1 VRVTEALAVDGE
13 NLNDDLLAGRA
24 QALALVRQGFAA
36 VSARPEV
43 FTNSLYGDFFTANPR
58 YRKYFAAGDE
68 ARRDE
73 RTLEAATRVVAG
85 LDRPGALLPLLRRL
99 ALEYRKYGVREPHY
113 RAFAGSVMTALERT
127 IGEAWTYE
135 AAVAWVDELTMVASA
150 MLGIAAEADAQGPAY
165 WEAEVVAVD
174 RMGEDIVRL
183 RVRTAFP
190 YPYQAGQ
197 YAAIELGRLPWVW
210 RDFSFAAAPQAGSA
224 DPEHSVLEFHVQR
237 TADGRLSNVVH
248 EELEIGDRI
257 RIAAP
262 AGDLAFPAG
271 ASRLIAVGHG
281 TGLAPIA
288 ALLEDAAAA
297 GDDRPVHVVV
307 GNSLNAAKP
316 AKKTSAAQQ
325 ASKAQKTAKTAAKAA
340 PATAAAKKAQ
350 KPAKAATAAVSAE
363 GADGAEGFDQ
373 EHYLT
378 EHLAELAAA
387 HGNATVV
394 FLGAAEELPQHLD
407 EYVKR
412 LAGGGTLSGWGG
424 VAVGS
429 TGTVQAC
436 LGVLAAAGADPA
448 DVRSDLFG

>member
-1 VRVTEALAVDGE
+1 MDGE
-13 NLNDDLLAGRA
+13 NLNDDLLAGRG

-43 FTNSLYGDFFTANPR
+43 FTNSLYEDFFTSNPR

-73 RTLEAATRVVAG
+73 RTLEAATRVLAG

-174 RMGEDIVRL
+174 RMGEDVVRL

-210 RDFSFAAAPQAGSA
+210 RDFSFAAAPQAGSVGSTGSADSA

-248 EELEIGDRI
+248 DELELGDRI

-316 AKKTSAAQQ
+316 AKKTAA
-325 ASKAQKTAKTAAKAA
+325 AKKAAKTAGKAA
-340 PATAAAKKAQ
+340 PASAAAKKAQ
-350 KPAKAATAAVSAE
+350 QSAKAAAAPES
-363 GADGAEGFDQ
+363 ADGADQ

-378 EHLAELAAA
+378 DHLAELAAA

-394 FLGAAEELPQHLD
+394 FLGAAEELPHHLD

-412 LAGGGTLSGWGG
+412 LADGGTLSGWGG

>member
-13 NLNDDLLAGRA
+13 SLNDDLLAGRA
-24 QALALVRQGFAA
+24 QALALVRHGFAA

-43 FTNSLYGDFFTANPR
+43 FTSSLYEDFFTSNPR

-73 RTLEAATRVVAG
+73 RTLEAATRIVAG
-85 LDRPGALLPLLRRL
+85 LDRPGVLLPLLRRL
-99 ALEYRKYGVREPHY
+99 ALEYRKYGIREPHY

-127 IGEAWTYE
+127 IGQAWTYE
-135 AAVAWVDELTMVASA
+135 AAAAWVDELTMVASA

-165 WEAEVVAVD
+165 WEAEVVGID
-174 RMGEDIVRL
+174 RMAEDVVRL

-190 YPYQAGQ
+190 YPYRAGQ

-210 RDFSFAAAPQAGSA
+210 RDFSFAAAPQA
-224 DPEHSVLEFHVQR
+224 DPEDPDHSVLEFHVQR
-237 TADGRLSNVVH
+237 TAEGRLSKVVH
-248 EELEIGDRI
+248 DELELGDRI
-257 RIAAP
+257 RVAAP
-262 AGDLAFPAG
+262 AGELAFPAG

-288 ALLEDAAAA
+288 ALLEEAAAA

-307 GNSLNAAKP
+307 GNSANAAKP
-316 AKKTSAAQQ
+316 AKKAAAAKKTAKAAAAADEKAQKSQ
-325 ASKAQKTAKTAAKAA
+325 KAQKTAQAAGAGDA
-340 PATAAAKKAQ
+340 GQ
-350 KPAKAATAAVSAE
+350 EYYLAE
-363 GADGAEGFDQ
+363 R
-373 EHYLT
+373 
-378 EHLAELAAA
+378 LAELAAA

-394 FLGAAEELPQHLD
+394 FLGAAAELPQHLD
-407 EYVKR
+407 EYVKG
-412 LAGGGTLSGWGG
+412 LADGGTLSGWGG

>member
-1 VRVTEALAVDGE
+1 VDGE

-43 FTNSLYGDFFTANPR
+43 FTNSLYEDFFTSNPR

-68 ARRDE
+68 ARRDQ
-73 RTLEAATRVVAG
+73 RTMEAATRVVAG

-135 AAVAWVDELTMVASA
+135 AAAAWVDELTMVASA
-150 MLGIAAEADAQGPAY
+150 MLGIAAEAEAQGPAY

-174 RMGEDIVRL
+174 RMAEDVVRL
-183 RVRTAFP
+183 RARTAFP
-190 YPYQAGQ
+190 YPYHAGQ

-210 RDFSFAAAPQAGSA
+210 RDFSFAAAPQAGGE
-224 DPEHSVLEFHVQR
+224 DPDHSVLEFHVQR
-237 TADGRLSNVVH
+237 TAEGRLSNVVH
-248 EELEIGDRI
+248 DELEVGDRI

-271 ASRLIAVGHG
+271 ASRLIAVAHG

-297 GDDRPVHVVV
+297 GDDRPVHVIV
-307 GNSLNAAKP
+307 GSSLNAAKP
-316 AKKTSAAQQ
+316 AKKAA
-325 ASKAQKTAKTAAKAA
+325 AAKKAAKTAAAA
-340 PATAAAKKAQ
+340 KTAPAAAKKAQ
-350 KPAKAATAAVSAE
+350 KTAKAAAGSAGSG
-363 GADGAEGFDQ
+363 GADEASYLAER
-373 EHYLT
+373 
-378 EHLAELAAA
+378 LAELAAA
-387 HGNATVV
+387 HGNAVV
-394 FLGAAEELPQHLD
+394 VHLGSAEELPQHLD

-412 LAGGGTLSGWGG
+412 LADGGTLSGWGG

>member
-1 VRVTEALAVDGE
+1 MDGE

-43 FTNSLYGDFFTANPR
+43 FTNSLYEDFFTSNPR

-174 RMGEDIVRL
+174 RMGEDVVRL

-224 DPEHSVLEFHVQR
+224 DSANPEHSVLEFHVQR

-248 EELEIGDRI
+248 DELELGDRI

-307 GNSLNAAKP
+307 GSSLNAAKP
-316 AKKTSAAQQ
+316 AKKTAAG
-325 ASKAQKTAKTAAKAA
+325 KKTAKTAGKAA
-340 PATAAAKKAQ
+340 PTSAAAKKAQ
-350 KPAKAATAAVSAE
+350 QARAAAAAGSTEGAENAE
-363 GADGAEGFDQ
+363 GAGAAEGADQ

-378 EHLAELAAA
+378 EHLAELASA

-412 LAGGGTLSGWGG
+412 LADGGTLSGWGG

>member
-1 VRVTEALAVDGE
+1 MTEALAVDGE
-13 NLNDDLLAGRA
+13 SLNDDLLAGRA

-43 FTNSLYGDFFTANPR
+43 FTNSLYEDFFTSNPR

-68 ARRDE
+68 KRRDE
-73 RTLEAATRVVAG
+73 RTLEAAGRVIAD

-165 WEAEVVAVD
+165 WEAEVVEVD
-174 RMGEDIVRL
+174 RMAEDVVRL

-190 YPYQAGQ
+190 YPYRAGQ

-210 RDFSFAAAPQAGSA
+210 RDFSFAAAPQTDAAAAA

-248 EELEIGDRI
+248 DELEVGDRI

-297 GDDRPVHVVV
+297 GDDRPVHIVV

-316 AKKTSAAQQ
+316 AKKAA
-325 ASKAQKTAKTAAKAA
+325 AAKKTAKTAKAAATPPVKAQKAAKAA
-340 PATAAAKKAQ
+340 VAAA
-350 KPAKAATAAVSAE
+350 AADE
-363 GADGAEGFDQ
+363 GADQASYLAER
-373 EHYLT
+373 LV
-378 EHLAELAAA
+378 ELAAA
-387 HGNATVV
+387 HGNAVV
-394 FLGAAEELPQHLD
+394 VHLGAAEELPQHLD
-407 EYVKR
+407 EYLKG
-412 LAGGGTLSGWGG
+412 LADGGTLSGWGG

>member
-1 VRVTEALAVDGE
+1 MTEALAVDGE
-13 NLNDDLLAGRA
+13 SLNDDLLAGRA

-43 FTNSLYGDFFTANPR
+43 FTNSLYEDFFTSNPR

-68 ARRDE
+68 KRRDE
-73 RTLEAATRVVAG
+73 RTLEAAGRVIAG

-165 WEAEVVAVD
+165 WEAEVVEID
-174 RMGEDIVRL
+174 RMAEDVVRL

-190 YPYQAGQ
+190 YPYRAGQ
-197 YAAIELGRLPWVW
+197 YTAIELGRLPWVW
-210 RDFSFAAAPQAGSA
+210 RDFSFAAAPETDAA

-248 EELEIGDRI
+248 DELEVGDRI

-262 AGDLAFPAG
+262 AGELAFPAG

-297 GDDRPVHVVV
+297 GDDRPVHIVV
-307 GNSLNAAKP
+307 GASLNAAKP
-316 AKKTSAAQQ
+316 AKK
-325 ASKAQKTAKTAAKAA
+325 
-340 PATAAAKKAQ
+340 AAAKKAAKSTAAKADSAAAQTQ
-350 KPAKAATAAVSAE
+350 KTQKTQKAAKTAKAAAAAGGEGPDGDAAE
-363 GADGAEGFDQ
+363 AS
-373 EHYLT
+373 YLAAR
-378 EHLAELAAA
+378 LVELAAA
-387 HGNATVV
+387 HGNAVV
-394 FLGAAEELPQHLD
+394 VHLGAAEELPQHLD

-412 LAGGGTLSGWGG
+412 LADGGTLSGWGG

>member
-13 NLNDDLLAGRA
+13 SLNDDLLAGRA
-24 QALALVRQGFAA
+24 QALALVRQGFAV

-43 FTNSLYGDFFTANPR
+43 FTNSLYEDFFTSHPR

-68 ARRDE
+68 ARRDQ
-73 RTLEAATRVVAG
+73 RTLEAATRVLAD

-127 IGEAWTYE
+127 IGQAWTYE
-135 AAVAWVDELTMVASA
+135 AAAAWVDELTMVASA
-150 MLGIAAEADAQGPAY
+150 MLGIAAEADAKGPAY

-174 RMGEDIVRL
+174 RMAEDVACL

-190 YPYQAGQ
+190 YPYQPGQ

-210 RDFSFAAAPQAGSA
+210 RDFSFAAAPRA
-224 DPEHSVLEFHVQR
+224 DAEDPDHSVLEFHVQR

-248 EELEIGDRI
+248 DELEVGDRI

-262 AGDLAFPAG
+262 AGELAFPAG

-297 GDDRPVHVVV
+297 GDDRPVHIVI
-307 GNSLNAAKP
+307 GSSLNAVKP
-316 AKKTSAAQQ
+316 ARKAA
-325 ASKAQKTAKTAAKAA
+325 AKKTAKTAAKAA
-340 PATAAAKKAQ
+340 PGAALPSSKAQ
-350 KPAKAATAAVSAE
+350 KAAKTAKAAAAPEGPGAAAEGAESAE
-363 GADGAEGFDQ
+363 GSYLAER
-373 EHYLT
+373 
-378 EHLAELAAA
+378 LAELAAA
-387 HGNATVV
+387 HGNAVV
-394 FLGAAEELPQHLD
+394 VHLGAAEDLPQHLD
-407 EYVKR
+407 EYVKQ
-412 LAGGGTLSGWGG
+412 LADGGTLSGWGG

>member
-1 VRVTEALAVDGE
+1 VRVTEALAVGGE

-36 VSARPEV
+36 VGAKPAV
-43 FTNSLYGDFFTANPR
+43 FTSSLYEDFFTSNPR
-58 YRKYFAAGDE
+58 YQKYFAAGDE

-73 RTLEAATRVVAG
+73 RTLEAATRVIAG
-85 LDRPGALLPLLRRL
+85 LDRPGALLPLLRKL

-127 IGEAWTYE
+127 IGDAWTYE

-150 MLGIAAEADAQGPAY
+150 MLGIAAEAEAQGPAY
-165 WEAEVVAVD
+165 WEAEVEAVD
-174 RMGEDIVRL
+174 RMAEDVVRL

-190 YPYQAGQ
+190 YPYHAGQ
-197 YAAIELGRLPWVW
+197 YAAIEIGRPPWVW
-210 RDFSFAAAPQAGSA
+210 RDFSFAAAPQEGAA
-224 DPEHSVLEFHVQR
+224 DAEHSVLEFHVQR
-237 TADGRLSNVVH
+237 TAEGRLSNVVH
-248 EELEIGDRI
+248 DELEIGDRI
-257 RIAAP
+257 RVAAP

-297 GDDRPVHVVV
+297 GDDRPVHIVV
-307 GNSLNAAKP
+307 GNSLNAAQP
-316 AKKTSAAQQ
+316 AKKTAAK
-325 ASKAQKTAKTAAKAA
+325 KAAKSTAKAA
-340 PATAAAKKAQ
+340 PAAAKKAQ
-350 KPAKAATAAVSAE
+350 PAKKASKAAAAAPD
-363 GADGAEGFDQ
+363 ADY
-373 EHYLT
+373 YLIDR
-378 EHLAELAAA
+378 LNELAAA

-407 EYVKR
+407 EYVKQ
-412 LAGGGTLSGWGG
+412 LADGGTLSGWGG

-429 TGTVQAC
+429 AGTVQAC

>member
-1 VRVTEALAVDGE
+1 MDGE
-13 NLNDDLLAGRA
+13 SLKDDLLAGRA

-43 FTNSLYGDFFTANPR
+43 FTNSLYEDFFSSHPR

-68 ARRDE
+68 ARRDQ
-73 RTLEAATRVVAG
+73 RTMEAATRVLAD

-127 IGEAWTYE
+127 IGQAWTYE
-135 AAVAWVDELTMVASA
+135 AAAAWVDELTMVASA
-150 MLGIAAEADAQGPAY
+150 MLGIAAEADAKGPAY

-174 RMGEDIVRL
+174 RMAEDVVRL

-210 RDFSFAAAPQAGSA
+210 RDFSFAAAPQADAA
-224 DPEHSVLEFHVQR
+224 DPDHSVLEFHVQR

-248 EELEIGDRI
+248 DELEVGDRI

-297 GDDRPVHVVV
+297 GDDRPVHIVI
-307 GNSLNAAKP
+307 GSSLNAAK
-316 AKKTSAAQQ
+316 AAEKAAAAQQ
-325 ASKAQKTAKTAAKAA
+325 PPKAQKTAKTAAKAA
-340 PATAAAKKAQ
+340 PAAAKKAA
-350 KPAKAATAAVSAE
+350 KTAKAAAAAAGAAE
-363 GADGAEGFDQ
+363 AAEVA
-373 EHYLT
+373 EAAEASYLA
-378 EHLAELAAA
+378 ERLAELAAA
-387 HGNATVV
+387 HGNAVV
-394 FLGAAEELPQHLD
+394 VHLGAADDLPQHLD
-407 EYVKR
+407 EYVKQ
-412 LAGGGTLSGWGG
+412 LADGGTLSGWGG

>member
-1 VRVTEALAVDGE
+1 MDGE
-13 NLNDDLLAGRA
+13 SLNDDLLAGRA

-43 FTNSLYGDFFTANPR
+43 FTNSLYENFFTSHPR

-68 ARRDE
+68 ARRDQ
-73 RTLEAATRVVAG
+73 RTLEAGTRVLAE

-127 IGEAWTYE
+127 IGQAWTYE
-135 AAVAWVDELTMVASA
+135 AAAAWVDELTMVASA

-174 RMGEDIVRL
+174 RMAEDVVCL

-210 RDFSFAAAPQAGSA
+210 RDFSFAAAPRADAA

-248 EELEIGDRI
+248 DELEVGDRI

-262 AGDLAFPAG
+262 AGELAFPAG
-271 ASRLIAVGHG
+271 ASGCSRSG
-281 TGLAPIA
+281 TAPA
-288 ALLEDAAAA
+288 WRRSPRCWRTPP
-297 GDDRPVHVVV
+297 RP
-307 GNSLNAAKP
+307 GTTGRS
-316 AKKTSAAQQ
+316 TSSSAA
-325 ASKAQKTAKTAAKAA
+325 
-340 PATAAAKKAQ
+340 
-350 KPAKAATAAVSAE
+350 
-363 GADGAEGFDQ
+363 
-373 EHYLT
+373 
-378 EHLAELAAA
+378 
-387 HGNATVV
+387 
-394 FLGAAEELPQHLD
+394 
-407 EYVKR
+407 R
-412 LAGGGTLSGWGG
+412 
-424 VAVGS
+424 
-429 TGTVQAC
+429 
-436 LGVLAAAGADPA
+436 
-448 DVRSDLFG
+448 

>member
-1 VRVTEALAVDGE
+1 MTEALAVDGE

-43 FTNSLYGDFFTANPR
+43 FTNSLYEDFFTSNPR

-85 LDRPGALLPLLRRL
+85 LDRPGTLLPLLRRL

-135 AAVAWVDELTMVASA
+135 AAAAWVDELTMVASA

-174 RMGEDIVRL
+174 RMAEDVVRL

-210 RDFSFAAAPQAGSA
+210 RDFSFAAAPQAGTETE

-248 EELEIGDRI
+248 DELELGDRI

-316 AKKTSAAQQ
+316 AKKAA
-325 ASKAQKTAKTAAKAA
+325 AAKKAAKTAGKAA
-340 PATAAAKKAQ
+340 PASAAAKKAQ
-350 KPAKAATAAVSAE
+350 QAAKAAAAAESAE
-363 GADGAEGFDQ
+363 ATGIGDTDQ

-378 EHLAELAAA
+378 EHLAELAVA

-412 LAGGGTLSGWGG
+412 LADGGTLSGWGG

>member
-1 VRVTEALAVDGE
+1 MTEALAVDGE
-13 NLNDDLLAGRA
+13 NLNDDLLAGRG

-36 VSARPEV
+36 VTARPEV
-43 FTNSLYGDFFTANPR
+43 FLSALYEDFFTSNPR
-58 YRKYFAAGDE
+58 YRKYFAAGGE
-68 ARRDE
+68 VRRDQ
-73 RTLEAATRVVAG
+73 RTLEAATRVVG
-85 LDRPGALLPLLRRL
+85 DLDRPGALLPLLRRL

-135 AAVAWVDELTMVASA
+135 AAAAWVDELTMVASA

-174 RMGEDIVRL
+174 RMGEDVVRL
-183 RVRTAFP
+183 RARTAFP
-190 YPYQAGQ
+190 YPYHAGQ

-210 RDFSFAAAPQAGSA
+210 RDFSFAAAPGGEDGS
-224 DPEHSVLEFHVQR
+224 DPDHSVLEFHVQR

-248 EELEIGDRI
+248 DELELGDRI

-262 AGDLAFPAG
+262 AGELAFPAG

-288 ALLEDAAAA
+288 ALLEEAAAS
-297 GDDRPVHVVV
+297 GDDRPVHIVV

-316 AKKTSAAQQ
+316 AATAAT
-325 ASKAQKTAKTAAKAA
+325 AKKAQKSAKTGAAAKAA
-340 PATAAAKKAQ
+340 PAAAKKTA
-350 KPAKAATAAVSAE
+350 KTAKAAVP
-363 GADGAEGFDQ
+363 ADGSEDAET
-373 EHYLT
+373 HYLN
-378 EHLAELAAA
+378 ERLSELAAA
-387 HGNATVV
+387 HGNAKVV

-407 EYVKR
+407 EYVTR
-412 LAGGGTLSGWGG
+412 LAAGGTLSGWGG

>member
-1 VRVTEALAVDGE
+1 MDGE
-13 NLNDDLLAGRA
+13 SLNDDLLAGRA

-43 FTNSLYGDFFTANPR
+43 FTSSLYEDFFTSHPR

-73 RTLEAATRVVAG
+73 RTMAAASRVIAD
-85 LDRPGALLPLLRRL
+85 LDRPGALLPLLRKL

-135 AAVAWVDELTMVASA
+135 AAAAWVDELTMVASA

-174 RMGEDIVRL
+174 RMGEDVVRL
-183 RVRTAFP
+183 RARTAFP
-190 YPYQAGQ
+190 YPYHAGQ

-210 RDFSFAAAPQAGSA
+210 RDFSFAAAPHA
-224 DPEHSVLEFHVQR
+224 DPEDPDHSILEFHVQR

-248 EELEIGDRI
+248 DELEAGDRI

-288 ALLEDAAAA
+288 ALLEDAVAA
-297 GDDRPVHVVV
+297 GDDRPVHIVV
-307 GNSLNAAKP
+307 GRSLNAAKP
-316 AKKTSAAQQ
+316 AKKAAAAKKGQ
-325 ASKAQKTAKTAAKAA
+325 KAAKTAVKAA
-340 PATAAAKKAQ
+340 EAAPAAAKKAQ
-350 KPAKAATAAVSAE
+350 KTAKATAAAAE
-363 GADGAEGFDQ
+363 AAEAS
-373 EHYLT
+373 YLA
-378 EHLAELAAA
+378 ERLAELAAA
-387 HGNATVV
+387 HGNAVV
-394 FLGAAEELPQHLD
+394 VHLGAAEELPQHLD
-407 EYVKR
+407 EYVKH
-412 LAGGGTLSGWGG
+412 LADGGTLSGWGG

-429 TGTVQAC
+429 AGTVQAC

>member
-1 VRVTEALAVDGE
+1 MDGE

-43 FTNSLYGDFFTANPR
+43 FTNSLYEDFFTSNPR

-73 RTLEAATRVVAG
+73 RTMEAATRVLAG
-85 LDRPGALLPLLRRL
+85 LDRPGTLLPLLRRL

-127 IGEAWTYE
+127 IGEDWTYE
-135 AAVAWVDELTMVASA
+135 AAAAWVDELTMVASA
-150 MLGIAAEADAQGPAY
+150 MLGIAAEADAKGPAY

-174 RMGEDIVRL
+174 RMGEDVVRL

-210 RDFSFAAAPQAGSA
+210 RDFSFAAAPEADA
-224 DPEHSVLEFHVQR
+224 EDPEHSVLEFHVQR

-248 EELEIGDRI
+248 DELEIGDRI

-288 ALLEDAAAA
+288 ALLQDAAAA
-297 GDDRPVHVVV
+297 GDDRPVHIVV

-316 AKKTSAAQQ
+316 AKKTAVAKKTAKAGAAK
-325 ASKAQKTAKTAAKAA
+325 AAPGAAKKAQKTAKTAAPAA
-340 PATAAAKKAQ
+340 EAAGG
-350 KPAKAATAAVSAE
+350 E
-363 GADGAEGFDQ
+363 DADQA
-373 EHYLT
+373 HYLT
-378 EHLAELAAA
+378 ERLAELAAA
-387 HGNATVV
+387 HGNAVVV

-412 LAGGGTLSGWGG
+412 LADGGTLSGWGG

>member
-1 VRVTEALAVDGE
+1 MDGE
-13 NLNDDLLAGRA
+13 SLNDDLLAGRA

-43 FTNSLYGDFFTANPR
+43 FTNSLYEDFFTSHPR

-68 ARRDE
+68 ARRDQ
-73 RTLEAATRVVAG
+73 RTLEAGTRVLAD

-99 ALEYRKYGVREPHY
+99 ALEYRKYGIREPHY

-127 IGEAWTYE
+127 IGQAWTYE
-135 AAVAWVDELTMVASA
+135 AAAAWVDELTMVASA
-150 MLGIAAEADAQGPAY
+150 MLGIAAEADARGPAY

-174 RMGEDIVRL
+174 RMAEDVARL

-210 RDFSFAAAPQAGSA
+210 RDFSFAAAPQADAA

-237 TADGRLSNVVH
+237 TAEGRLSNVVH
-248 EELEIGDRI
+248 DELEVGDRI

-262 AGDLAFPAG
+262 AGELAFPAG
-271 ASRLIAVGHG
+271 ASRLLAVGHG

-297 GDDRPVHVVV
+297 GDDRPVHIVI
-307 GNSLNAAKP
+307 GSSLNAAKP
-316 AKKTSAAQQ
+316 AKKAA
-325 ASKAQKTAKTAAKAA
+325 AAKKTAKTAKAGAKTA
-340 PATAAAKKAQ
+340 PAAAE
-350 KPAKAATAAVSAE
+350 TSYLAE
-363 GADGAEGFDQ
+363 R
-373 EHYLT
+373 
-378 EHLAELAAA
+378 LAELAAA
-387 HGNATVV
+387 HGNAVV
-394 FLGAAEELPQHLD
+394 VHLGAAEDLPQHLD
-407 EYVKR
+407 EYVKQ
-412 LAGGGTLSGWGG
+412 LADGGTLSGWGG

>member
-1 VRVTEALAVDGE
+1 MTEALAVDGE

-43 FTNSLYGDFFTANPR
+43 FTNSLYEDFFTSNPR

-174 RMGEDIVRL
+174 RMAEDVVRL

-210 RDFSFAAAPQAGSA
+210 RDFSFAAAPQAGPE

-248 EELEIGDRI
+248 DELELGDRI

-288 ALLEDAAAA
+288 ALLQDAAAA

-316 AKKTSAAQQ
+316 AKKTAAAQ
-325 ASKAQKTAKTAAKAA
+325 KAQKAAKAA
-340 PATAAAKKAQ
+340 GKAAAPGSAGSAAAKKAQ
-350 KPAKAATAAVSAE
+350 QAAKAAAESAE
-363 GADGAEGFDQ
+363 AAAGTEGTEGADQ

-394 FLGAAEELPQHLD
+394 FVGAAEELPQHLD

-412 LAGGGTLSGWGG
+412 LADGGTLSGWGG

>member
-1 VRVTEALAVDGE
+1 MDGE
-13 NLNDDLLAGRA
+13 NLNGDLLAGRA

-43 FTNSLYGDFFTANPR
+43 FTNSLYEDFFTSNPR

-73 RTLEAATRVVAG
+73 RTMEAATRVLAG
-85 LDRPGALLPLLRRL
+85 LDRPGTLLPLLRRL

-135 AAVAWVDELTMVASA
+135 AAAAWVDELTMVASA

-174 RMGEDIVRL
+174 RMGEDVVRL

-210 RDFSFAAAPQAGSA
+210 RDFSFAAAPEAGA
-224 DPEHSVLEFHVQR
+224 EDPEHSVLEFHVQR

-248 EELEIGDRI
+248 DELEIGDRI

-288 ALLEDAAAA
+288 ALLQDAAAA
-297 GDDRPVHVVV
+297 GDDRPVHIVV

-316 AKKTSAAQQ
+316 AKKTAA
-325 ASKAQKTAKTAAKAA
+325 AKKTAKAGAAKAG
-340 PATAAAKKAQ
+340 PAAAKKAQ
-350 KPAKAATAAVSAE
+350 KTAKAAAPAAEAAGGE
-363 GADGAEGFDQ
+363 DADQA
-373 EHYLT
+373 HYLT
-378 EHLAELAAA
+378 ERLAELAAA
-387 HGNATVV
+387 HGNAVVV

-412 LAGGGTLSGWGG
+412 LADGGTLSGWGG

>member
-1 VRVTEALAVDGE
+1 MDGE
-13 NLNDDLLAGRA
+13 SLNDDLLAGRA

-43 FTNSLYGDFFTANPR
+43 FTNSLYENFFTSHPR

-68 ARRDE
+68 ARRDQ
-73 RTLEAATRVVAG
+73 RTLEAGTRVLAD

-135 AAVAWVDELTMVASA
+135 AAAAWVDELTMVASA

-174 RMGEDIVRL
+174 RMAEDVVRL

-210 RDFSFAAAPQAGSA
+210 RDFSFAAAPQTDDA

-248 EELEIGDRI
+248 DELEIGDRI

-262 AGDLAFPAG
+262 AGELAFPAG
-271 ASRLIAVGHG
+271 ASRLLAVGHG

-288 ALLEDAAAA
+288 ALVEDAAAA
-297 GDDRPVHVVV
+297 GDDRPVHILI
-307 GNSLNAAKP
+307 GSSLNAAKP
-316 AKKTSAAQQ
+316 AKKTAAKKSA
-325 ASKAQKTAKTAAKAA
+325 KTAPKTAAKTAAKAA
-340 PATAAAKKAQ
+340 EAAEAA
-350 KPAKAATAAVSAE
+350 AATAATEASYLAE
-363 GADGAEGFDQ
+363 R
-373 EHYLT
+373 
-378 EHLAELAAA
+378 LAELAAA
-387 HGNATVV
+387 HGNAVV
-394 FLGAAEELPQHLD
+394 VHLGAAEDLPQHLD
-407 EYVKR
+407 EYVKQ
-412 LAGGGTLSGWGG
+412 LADGGTLSGWGG

>member
-1 VRVTEALAVDGE
+1 MDGE

-43 FTNSLYGDFFTANPR
+43 FTSFLYEDFFTSNPR

-68 ARRDE
+68 ARRDQ

-85 LDRPGALLPLLRRL
+85 LDRPGMLLPLLRKL

-135 AAVAWVDELTMVASA
+135 AAAAWVDELTMVASA

-174 RMGEDIVRL
+174 RMAEDVVRL
-183 RVRTAFP
+183 RARTAFP
-190 YPYQAGQ
+190 YPYHAGQ

-210 RDFSFAAAPQAGSA
+210 RDFSFAAAPESASAGP
-224 DPEHSVLEFHVQR
+224 DHSVLEFHVQR
-237 TADGRLSNVVH
+237 TADGRLSKVVH
-248 EELEIGDRI
+248 DELEVGDRI

-288 ALLEDAAAA
+288 ALLEEAAAA
-297 GDDRPVHVVV
+297 GDDRPVHIVV
-307 GNSLNAAKP
+307 GASLNAAKP
-316 AKKTSAAQQ
+316 AEKAAAARQQ
-325 ASKAQKTAKTAAKAA
+325 AKAQKTAKTAAKAA
-340 PATAAAKKAQ
+340 QAGAKKASAQQSAKAQKTAKATAAAAG
-350 KPAKAATAAVSAE
+350 ADE
-363 GADGAEGFDQ
+363 GAAQDS
-373 EHYLT
+373 YLGDR
-378 EHLAELAAA
+378 LAELAAA

-412 LAGGGTLSGWGG
+412 LADGGTLSGWGG

-436 LGVLAAAGADPA
+436 LSVLAAAGADPA

>member
-1 VRVTEALAVDGE
+1 MDGE
-13 NLNDDLLAGRA
+13 TLNDDLLAGRA

-43 FTNSLYGDFFTANPR
+43 FTSSLYEDFFASNPR

-68 ARRDE
+68 ARRNQQ
-73 RTLEAATRVVAG
+73 TLEAATRVVAG
-85 LDRPGALLPLLRRL
+85 LDRPGALLPLLRKL

-127 IGEAWTYE
+127 IGAAWSYE
-135 AAVAWVDELTMVASA
+135 AASAWVDELTMVASA

-165 WEAEVVAVD
+165 WEAEVVAID
-174 RMGEDIVRL
+174 RMAEDVVRL

-190 YPYQAGQ
+190 YPYHAGQ

-210 RDFSFAAAPQAGSA
+210 RDFSFAAAPHA
-224 DPEHSVLEFHVQR
+224 DTEDPDHSVLEFHVQR

-248 EELEIGDRI
+248 DELEIGDRI

-262 AGDLAFPAG
+262 AGELAFPAG

-288 ALLEDAAAA
+288 AMLEDAVAA
-297 GDDRPVHVVV
+297 GDSRPVHIVV
-307 GNSLNAAKP
+307 GSSLNAAKT
-316 AKKTSAAQQ
+316 AKKAA
-325 ASKAQKTAKTAAKAA
+325 AARKTAKAAAGAKA
-340 PATAAAKKAQ
+340 ATAAAKKAQ
-350 KPAKAATAAVSAE
+350 KVQQSGPAADSAE
-363 GADGAEGFDQ
+363 GAEGVGQASYLAER
-373 EHYLT
+373 
-378 EHLAELAAA
+378 LAELAAA
-387 HGNATVV
+387 HGNAVV
-394 FLGAAEELPQHLD
+394 VHLGAAEELPQHLD
-407 EYVKR
+407 EYVKA
-412 LAGGGTLSGWGG
+412 LADGGTLSGWGG